1 MSFKSFKENL
11 FQVVFPTHCINCGHQ
26 DVINHSK
33 LCLTCYEALPL
44 TNFDKAEEKSHLD
57 KLFWGRV
64 LVENTFAYL
73 YFTENSS
80 TQHLLHE
87 LKYKGQKDIGLF
99 FGVKIGEYLKSNNI
113 LLDALIPV
121 PLHHRKQFKR
131 GFNQAECIAKGIQQ
145 FTDLKLDLKSIKRAE
160 FTDSQTKKSLISRW
174 ENMKNKFVVS
184 DSIKNYQH
192 IALVD
197 DVITT
202 GSTLEAIIVEIRKVH
217 PEIKISILSLAVTR

>member
-26 DVINHSK
+26 DVINDSK

-73 YFTENSS
+73 YFTENST

-87 LKYKGQKDIGLF
+87 LKYKGQKDIGLYY
-99 FGVKIGEYLKSNNI
+99 GKKMGEFLKSNEI
-113 LLDALIPV
+113 QIDALIPV

-145 FTDLKLDLKSIKRAE
+145 AIDLKLDLKSIKRAV

-174 ENMKNKFVVS
+174 ENMKNKFVIS
-184 DSIKNYQH
+184 DSIKQYNH

-217 PEIKISILSLAVTR
+217 PDIKISILSLAVTR

>member
-1 MSFKSFKENL
+1 MKLISWTDNL
-11 FQVVFPTHCINCGHQ
+11 LQVVFPTHCINCGHQ
-26 DVINHSK
+26 DVINKSN
-33 LCLTCYEALPL
+33 LCLTCYDALPR
-44 TNFDKAEEKSHLD
+44 TSFENSNEETHLD

-73 YFTENSS
+73 YFTENST

-99 FGVKIGEYLKSNNI
+99 FGEKIGDYLNVNKI
-113 LLDALIPV
+113 QLDALVPV

-131 GFNQAECIAKGIQQ
+131 GFNQAESIAKGIQIA
-145 FTDLKLDLKSIKRAE
+145 TDLKLDVKSIKRAVY
-160 FTDSQTKKSLISRW
+160 TDSQTKKSLISRW
-174 ENMKNKFVVS
+174 ENMKNKFVIS
-184 DSIKNYQH
+184 DSIKKYNH

-217 PEIKISILSLAVTR
+217 PELKISILSLAVTR